1 MGEEIEIWAIASCPL
16 ADKSILPAF
25 PSHQSLFLRHKW
37 KMTEAGLTD
46 PTLSRNDKRFCFAP
60 FPCFNQPL
68 YLFSDTLNFPHLP
81 GVQDL
86 NDEKSPQVPKL
97 CRWNPNMD
105 RTQITAAAKTN
116 LCLQAINH
124 IDAHQLV
131 VHLHVSHHVHC
142 PPPCRQPQFH
152 LDDLWGFR
160 DADRMEIR
168 KHN

>member
-1 MGEEIEIWAIASCPL
+1 MISLDWNRSANSVALTTAKNLYCSGRQIIV
-16 ADKSILPAF
+16 PAF

-97 CRWNPNMD
+97 SSKYGPDSNYCGLKSVPS
-105 RTQITAAAKTN
+105 
-116 LCLQAINH
+116 LQANKQMLNAFGGVLSCVRTKMWT
-124 IDAHQLV
+124 D
-131 VHLHVSHHVHC
+131 SN
-142 PPPCRQPQFH
+142 
-152 LDDLWGFR
+152 DT
-160 DADRMEIR
+160 E
-168 KHN
+168 